1 MPPPLLALNGATLRI
16 GAQTLF
22 QGLECS
28 IARGDRICLVGR
40 NGAGKS
46 TLLRVL
52 AGLVELDEGE
62 RFVQSRTAVA
72 DLPQEPVLPADIA
85 LADVVLAGLPAS
97 ERGEGA
103 RYRAEIVLQELG
115 MDPSRR
121 TGALSGGEVRRVSLA
136 GALVSEPDVLL
147 LDEPTNHL
155 DLPTI
160 EWLEERL
167 TAFPGALVIVS
178 HDRRFLERLSTSTW
192 WLDRG
197 RLHATER
204 GFAAFEQWSGEV
216 LEAEEAALSR
226 LDKRLEAETH
236 WLHRGVTA
244 RRRRN
249 MGRLRQLEDL
259 RRQRR
264 EHIGRQGTAEMKA
277 GAGALSGR
285 VVIEA
290 LGVTKRFG
298 GSTIVERFGTR
309 ILRGDRVGIIGPNGA
324 GKTTLLGLLTGEL
337 VPDDG
342 TVRLGTNLTL
352 ARFDQHRAQLDPE
365 ATPWDILCPEGGD
378 QVRVQG
384 RFRHVVGY
392 LRDFLFRDEQV
403 RQPVKALSGGERNRL
418 LLARILAEPANLLVL
433 DEPTNDLDIET
444 LDLLEEVLSAYEGTL
459 LLVSHDRDFL
469 DRLVTSTIAYEGPGR
484 WRDYAGGYTDW
495 LRQRPP
501 PAAPAPAARLEPRV
515 RPARRP
521 AFDSRLQRELDRLPD
536 RIDKA
541 QAALATIEHRLA
553 DTGLFTR
560 DPDAFTRAT
569 QQLEERRAELA
580 ALEERWLE
588 LETQREETVGSS

>member
-22 QGLECS
+22 QGLECG

-52 AGLVELDEGE
+52 AALVELDEGE
-62 RFVQSRTAVA
+62 RFVQPRTAVA
-72 DLPQEPVLPADIA
+72 YLPQEPVLPADIA

-103 RYRAEIVLQELG
+103 GYRAEIVLQELG

-216 LEAEEAALSR
+216 LETEEAALSR

-277 GAGALSGR
+277 GAGAMSGR

-337 VPDDG
+337 VPDEG
-342 TVRLGTNLTL
+342 TVRLGTNLAL

-365 ATPWDILCPEGGD
+365 ATPWGILCPEGGD

-484 WRDYAGGYTDW
+484 WQDYAGGYTDW

-501 PAAPAPAARLEPRV
+501 PAAPAPAARLEPRA

-536 RIDKA
+536 RIEKA
-541 QAALATIEHRLA
+541 QAALAAVEHRLA
-553 DTGLFTR
+553 DTGFFTR
-560 DPDAFTRAT
+560 DPDAFARVT